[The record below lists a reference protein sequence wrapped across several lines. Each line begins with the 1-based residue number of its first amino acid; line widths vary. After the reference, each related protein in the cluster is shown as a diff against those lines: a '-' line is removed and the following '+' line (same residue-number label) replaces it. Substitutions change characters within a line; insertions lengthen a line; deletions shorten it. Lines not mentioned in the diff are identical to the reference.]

1 MTRVYAA
8 FVGCKVSQADSE
20 AALAALA
27 AAGHTPVDSRDEAD
41 LCLVLSCCVTA
52 EAERKSRQLAR
63 RLAGEGRRV
72 VVGGCAAVL
81 RPEQFVSAGIETLS
95 GREWGGLAPGEADEE
110 QGGAGEKQAA
120 AGEKQ
125 AAARPARTVASPT
138 VVRPTAHSASA
149 RRGGRTRLTLKI
161 QDGCDQ
167 SCTYCAVRLVRG
179 PLWSRPL
186 AEVLDAARDG
196 LAGGCGEV
204 VISGVNLGSYSDP
217 ESGAGLPEL
226 IQRLTA
232 LDELV
237 RLRLS
242 SLEPL
247 HLRPGLFAALD
258 HAKVARHL
266 HVPLQSADDGV
277 LAAMGRPY
285 TFAEYGAAI
294 ADLRRRLPGLLL
306 STDVIVGFPAE
317 DEVAFGR
324 TLAAIGDAAPEA
336 LAGPGGRRFG
346 RVHLFAYSP
355 RPGTAAAALGHL
367 PAEVVRGRMQ
377 AALAAASAAAQA
389 ALAFVLGE
397 PAEVLVEERRDGLW
411 RGYSSSYLRY
421 YLQGEAHAGQLV
433 RAIATGGHGDGV
445 KGYLVDG
452 CPE

>member
-20 AALAALA
+20 AALAALN

-63 RLAGEGRRV
+63 RLAGAGRRV

-81 RPEQFVSAGIETLS
+81 RPEQFVGAGIETLA
-95 GREWGGLAPGEADEE
+95 GREWNDLAPASAEE
-110 QGGAGEKQAA
+110 EPAGAVEIP
-120 AGEKQ
+120 
-125 AAARPARTVASPT
+125 AAARPLVA
-138 VVRPTAHSASA
+138 RPTTHAASA
-149 RRGGRTRLTLKI
+149 RRGGRTRMTLKI

-167 SCTYCAVRLVRG
+167 RCTYCAVRLVRG

-186 AEVLDAARDG
+186 AEVLDAARAG

-204 VISGVNLGSYSDP
+204 VLSGVNLGSYRDP
-217 ESGAGLPEL
+217 QSGAGLPEL
-226 IQRLTA
+226 VQRLTA

-247 HLRPGLFAALD
+247 HLRPELFAALG

-285 TFAEYGAAI
+285 TFAEYGAAV
-294 ADLRRRLPGLLL
+294 ANLRRRLPGLLL
-306 STDVIVGFPAE
+306 STDVIAGFPAE
-317 DEVAFGR
+317 DEAAFGR
-324 TLAAIGDAAPEA
+324 TLAAVGDAAPAA
-336 LAGPGGRRFG
+336 LAGPGGSLFG

-367 PAEVVRGRMQ
+367 PAEVVKGRMQ
-377 AALAAASAAAQA
+377 AALAAASAAAHA
-389 ALAFVLGE
+389 ALAAALGE
-397 PAEVLVEERRDGLW
+397 PAEVLVEEHRDGLW
-411 RGYSSSYLRY
+411 RGYSSSYVRY
-421 YLQGEAHAGQLV
+421 YLQGEARPGQLV
-433 RAIATGGHGDGV
+433 RAVATCEHGDGV
-445 KGYLVDG
+445 RGYLVDG

>member
-1 MTRVYAA
+1 MTRVYSA

-20 AALAALA
+20 AALAALV
-27 AAGHTPVDSRDEAD
+27 AAGHTPVDNRDEAD

-63 RLAGEGRRV
+63 RLAGAGRRV

-81 RPEQFVSAGIETLS
+81 RPEQFAGAGIETLD
-95 GREWGGLAPGEADEE
+95 GRGLKDLAPGGADEVS
-110 QGGAGEKQAA
+110 
-120 AGEKQ
+120 
-125 AAARPARTVASPT
+125 AAARPAKAAARSGEISSTVRLAT
-138 VVRPTAHSASA
+138 HAASA
-149 RRGGRTRLTLKI
+149 RRGARTRLTLKV

-167 SCTYCAVRLVRG
+167 RCTYCAVRLVRG

-186 AEVLDAARDG
+186 AEVLDAARVG

-204 VISGVNLGSYSDP
+204 VLSGVNLGSYRDP

-226 IQRLTA
+226 IQSLTA

-247 HLRPGLFAALD
+247 HLRPDLFAALGHD
-258 HAKVARHL
+258 KVARHL

-285 TFAEYGAAI
+285 TFAEYGTAI
-294 ADLRRRLPGLLL
+294 ADLRRSLPGLML

-324 TLAAIGDAAPEA
+324 TLAAIGDAAPAA
-336 LAGPGGRRFG
+336 LAGPGGRLFG

-355 RPGTAAAALGHL
+355 RPGTAAAALGRL
-367 PAEVVRGRMQ
+367 PAEIVKGRMQ
-377 AALAAASAAAQA
+377 AALAAASTAAHAALAAAQ
-389 ALAFVLGE
+389 GE
-397 PAEVLVEERRDGLW
+397 PAAVLVEEHRDGLW

-421 YLQGEAHAGQLV
+421 YLQGEARAGQLV
-433 RAIATGGHGDGV
+433 RAVAVGEHADGV

-452 CPE
+452 